1 MEGILKAKA
10 IESFKKHIERNTA
23 YAKYKIGNTYYKVPI
38 HRRERLPDGKIAVFF
53 EIEPNAPSAVYITE
67 VQIYDTDNE
76 LWASKTENI
85 EIESVQ
91 DGALY
96 RFAFDF
102 KEV

>member
-1 MEGILKAKA
+1 VLTNKA
-10 IESFKKHIERNTA
+10 IESFKKFIERNTA
-23 YAKYKIGNTYYKVPI
+23 YAKYKIGSTYYKVPI
-38 HRRERLPDGKIAVFF
+38 HRRERLSDGKVAVFF
-53 EIEPNAPSAVYITE
+53 EIEPNASSTVYISE

-76 LWASKTENI
+76 LWATKAENI